1 MLELI
6 LLLALIGCA
15 AYFIVTYIPMMAPF
29 KTLITI
35 LAVVFCILVLIR
47 AFGLDVAVPR
57 FR

>member
-6 LLLALIGCA
+6 LILALIGCA
-15 AYFIVTYIPMMAPF
+15 AYLIVTYIPMMAPF

-35 LAVVFCILVLIR
+35 LAVVFCVLILIR
-47 AFGLDVAVPR
+47 AFGLDVPVPR